1 MRAPAPLAALA
12 GLVAAA
18 LVAMAPAAADAEA
31 SAPRRVVSANLC
43 ADRLVLALAP
53 RAHVVSA
60 SALAFD
66 PALSTVWREATG
78 LRPNRGDAEEILALA
93 PDLVVLG
100 AHAPRATAAALARL
114 GLRVHVVGLAE
125 DLASARGEILS
136 LARALGATA
145 RGEALVAE
153 LDARLGALA
162 VAGSRRRAAVLLA
175 GGWTAGS
182 GTMADALLGAISLAN
197 VAAEAGLRGHG
208 ALRLEALVA
217 ADPDLLVVE
226 DAGDPGASLSAEL
239 LRHPVLAR
247 GRARVVRMPARL
259 WACPDAALADAA
271 ALLAGA
277 AR

>member
-1 MRAPAPLAALA
+1 MRRAARLLVVLA
-12 GLVAAA
+12 LVVASIAAA
-18 LVAMAPAAADAEA
+18 GAEA
-31 SAPRRVVSANLC
+31 MPQARRIVSANLC

-66 PALSTVWREATG
+66 PALSTVWREAQG
-78 LRPNRGDAEEILALA
+78 LRPNRGDAEEILALS

-100 AHAPRATAAALARL
+100 AHAPRATAEALRRL

-125 DLASARGEILS
+125 DLGAAKEEIRS
-136 LARALGATA
+136 LARALGEGA
-145 RGEALVAE
+145 RGEEMVAA
-153 LDARLGALA
+153 LDARIAAIAAGATT
-162 VAGSRRRAAVLLA
+162 RRAAVLLA

-182 GTMADALLGAISLAN
+182 GTMADALLAAASVAN
-197 VAAEAGLRGHG
+197 IASRAGLRGHG

-226 DAGDPGASLSAEL
+226 DAGDAGASLSAEL
-239 LRHPVLAR
+239 LAHPVLAR
-247 GRARVVRMPARL
+247 GRARVLRMPARL

-271 ALLAGA
+271 ALVAGA

>member
-1 MRAPAPLAALA
+1 MRRAARVLVVLA
-12 GLVAAA
+12 LVVASIAAA
-18 LVAMAPAAADAEA
+18 GAEA
-31 SAPRRVVSANLC
+31 TPQARRIVSANLC

-66 PALSTVWREATG
+66 RALSTVWREVEG
-78 LRPNRGDAEEILALA
+78 LRPNRGDAEEILALS

-100 AHAPRATAAALARL
+100 AHAPRATEEALRRL

-125 DLASARGEILS
+125 DLGAAKAEIRS
-136 LARALGATA
+136 LARALGEGA
-145 RGEALVAE
+145 RGEEMVAAR
-153 LDARLGALA
+153 DARIAAIAAGATT
-162 VAGSRRRAAVLLA
+162 RRAAVLLA

-182 GTMADALLGAISLAN
+182 GTMADALLAAASVAN
-197 VAAEAGLRGHG
+197 IASRAGLRGHG

-226 DAGDPGASLSAEL
+226 DAGDAGASLSAEL
-239 LRHPVLAR
+239 LAHPVLAR
-247 GRARVVRMPARL
+247 GRARVLRMPARL
-259 WACPDAALADAA
+259 WACPDLALADAA
-271 ALLAGA
+271 ALVAEA

>member
-1 MRAPAPLAALA
+1 MRRAARLLVVLA
-12 GLVAAA
+12 LVVASIAAA
-18 LVAMAPAAADAEA
+18 GAEA
-31 SAPRRVVSANLC
+31 MPQARRIVSANLC

-66 PALSTVWREATG
+66 PALSTVWREAQG
-78 LRPNRGDAEEILALA
+78 LRPNRGDAEEILALS

-100 AHAPRATAAALARL
+100 AHAPRATAEALRRL

-125 DLASARGEILS
+125 DLGAAKAEIRS
-136 LARALGATA
+136 LARALGEGA
-145 RGEALVAE
+145 RGDEMVAA
-153 LDARLGALA
+153 LDARIAAIAAGATT
-162 VAGSRRRAAVLLA
+162 RRAAVLLA

-182 GTMADALLGAISLAN
+182 GTMADALLAAASVAN
-197 VAAEAGLRGHG
+197 IASRAGLRGHG

-226 DAGDPGASLSAEL
+226 DAGDAGASLSAEL
-239 LRHPVLAR
+239 LAHPVLAR
-247 GRARVVRMPARL
+247 GRARVLRMPARL

-271 ALLAGA
+271 ALVAGA

>member
-1 MRAPAPLAALA
+1 MRRAALLLA
-12 GLVAAA
+12 VLA
-18 LVAMAPAAADAEA
+18 LVVASVATACAEA
-31 SAPRRVVSANLC
+31 MPQARRIVSANLC

-66 PALSTVWREATG
+66 PALSTVWREAQG
-78 LRPNRGDAEEILALA
+78 LRPNRGDAEEILALS

-100 AHAPRATAAALARL
+100 AHAPRATAEALRRL

-125 DLASARGEILS
+125 DLGAAKEEIRSLAHALGEGARGE
-136 LARALGATA
+136 
-145 RGEALVAE
+145 EMVAA
-153 LDARLGALA
+153 LDARIAAIAAGATT
-162 VAGSRRRAAVLLA
+162 RRAAVLLA

-182 GTMADALLGAISLAN
+182 GTMADALLAAASVAN
-197 VAAEAGLRGHG
+197 IASRAGLRGHG

-226 DAGDPGASLSAEL
+226 DAGDAGASLSAEL
-239 LRHPVLAR
+239 LAHPVLAR
-247 GRARVVRMPARL
+247 GRARVLRMPARL

-271 ALLAGA
+271 ALVAGA

>member
-1 MRAPAPLAALA
+1 MRRAALLLA
-12 GLVAAA
+12 VLA
-18 LVAMAPAAADAEA
+18 LVVASVATACAEA
-31 SAPRRVVSANLC
+31 MPQARRIVSANLC

-66 PALSTVWREATG
+66 PALSTVWREAQG
-78 LRPNRGDAEEILALA
+78 LRPNRGDAEEILALS

-100 AHAPRATAAALARL
+100 AHAPRATAEALRRL
-114 GLRVHVVGLAE
+114 GLRVHVVGPAE
-125 DLASARGEILS
+125 DLGAAKAEIRS
-136 LARALGATA
+136 LARALGEGA
-145 RGEALVAE
+145 RGDEMVAA
-153 LDARLGALA
+153 LDARIAAIAAGATT
-162 VAGSRRRAAVLLA
+162 RRAAVLLA

-182 GTMADALLGAISLAN
+182 GTMADALLAAASVAN
-197 VAAEAGLRGHG
+197 IASRAGLRGHG

-226 DAGDPGASLSAEL
+226 DAGDAGASLSAEL
-239 LRHPVLAR
+239 LAHPVLAR
-247 GRARVVRMPARL
+247 GRARVLRMPARL

-271 ALLAGA
+271 ALVAGA